1 MRQTGSFIKSIRG
14 IAGISQKV
22 VLLGGCICPSLAW
35 AHSIPPGPFQLMF
48 LNVRSVLCI
57 IAILCIPF
65 LFPFLCVKR
74 YRKTAVKLYRFN
86 FALLVSDATWGR
98 MVDCMT
104 CGRFCEEHLCV
115 ISVPICILGTVW
127 LLYEL
132 IKHGKLIVKI
142 LLPLMVFVAAFFGC
156 WLAFMNDTK
165 LPYGVF
171 IALGVSGM
179 YLLYVGIKEVQSW
192 KKSIKENKK

>member
-22 VLLGGCICPSLAW
+22 VLLGLCVCPSLAW
-35 AHSIPPGPFQLMF
+35 AHSIPDPFRLMF
-48 LNVRSVLCI
+48 QNLRSVFCI
-57 IAILCIPF
+57 TTILCIPF
-65 LFPFLCVKR
+65 LFPFLFVKR
-74 YRKTAVKLYRFN
+74 YRKTVVKLYRFS
-86 FALLVSDATWGR
+86 FALLISVITWGR
-98 MVDCMT
+98 MVYCMT
-104 CGRFCEEHLCV
+104 CERFCEYRLCV
-115 ISVPICILGTVW
+115 IYVPICILGTVW

-171 IALGVSGM
+171 IALGVSGI